1 MILCSNETCELAE
14 HCARSLKSGLVGV
27 NKDDE
32 FHFIVPYKVGRCM
45 FLLLDPN
52 DPEG

>member
-1 MILCSNETCELAE
+1 MIMCSNETCELAE
-14 HCARSLKSGLVGV
+14 HCARSLRSGLVDLKEG
-27 NKDDE
+27 DE
-32 FHFIVPYKVGRCM
+32 FHFIVPYKVGRCQ